1 MIIDRTKEQ
10 IERDMKV
17 LQILIDKDPLY
28 PIEDVD
34 VLLERLKTNIH
45 VVQDHHD
52 HTTESPI
59 GMWVQVHEKSNK
71 PYYGKVEGI
80 PEVGFFT
87 LEGLYATQ
95 EGKLV
100 QRAIRQDMCLA
111 VSRDVARALEFA
123 NGMNSMK
130 VQDHLYERN

>member
-1 MIIDRTKEQ
+1 MMIERTKEQ
-10 IERDMKV
+10 ISRDMKV
-17 LQILIDKDPLY
+17 LQIIIDKDPLY
-28 PIEDVD
+28 PIEGID
-34 VLLERLKTNIH
+34 VLLDRIRTNVKVIQEH
-45 VVQDHHD
+45 NDQTVD
-52 HTTESPI
+52 SPI

-95 EGKLV
+95 DGKLV
-100 QRAIRQDMCLA
+100 QRAIRQDQCLK

-130 VQDHLYERN
+130 TQDFLYG